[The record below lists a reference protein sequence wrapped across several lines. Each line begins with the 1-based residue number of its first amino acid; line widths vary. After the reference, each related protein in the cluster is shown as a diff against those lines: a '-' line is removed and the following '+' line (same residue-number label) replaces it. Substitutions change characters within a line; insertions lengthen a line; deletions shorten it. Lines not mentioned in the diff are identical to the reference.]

1 MNTTE
6 DNRVKG
12 PDIVDRLFYDD
23 SAAQERLHDRLV
35 AAAEAEGILDVAYR
49 SIDTPVGSLLLAA
62 TDQGLVRV
70 AYASEDHDSV
80 LATLAQSI
88 SPRVLNAPAR
98 LDAAAREIDEYFAG
112 GRVAFEVPLDLRLS
126 RGFRREVLL
135 QLLEI
140 GYGKTATYAWV
151 AAAAGNPK
159 AVRAAGSACATN
171 PIPVVVPCHRVVRSD
186 GTIGRY
192 AGGSDIKKI
201 LLTLEASA

>member
-70 AYASEDHDSV
+70 AYAGEDHDSV

-88 SPRVLNAPAR
+88 SPRLLNAPAR

-126 RGFRREVLL
+126 RGFRREVLA
-135 QLLEI
+135 QLSAI
-140 GYGKTATYAWV
+140 DYGKTATYAWV

>member
-6 DNRVKG
+6 DHG
-12 PDIVDRLFYDD
+12 ADMIEQLFYDD

-35 AAAEAEGILDVAYR
+35 AAADAEGILDVAYR
-49 SIDTPVGSLLLAA
+49 SIDTPVGKLLLAA

-70 AYASEDHDSV
+70 AYASEGHDSV
-80 LATLAQSI
+80 LTTLAQTI

-98 LDAAAREIDEYFAG
+98 LDAAAREIDEYFT
-112 GRVAFEVPLDLRLS
+112 GRRVSFDMPLDLRLS
-126 RGFRREVLL
+126 RGFRREVLA
-135 QLLEI
+135 QLLGI

-171 PIPVVVPCHRVVRSD
+171 PIPVVIPCHRVVRSD

-192 AGGSDIKKI
+192 AGGSDMKKA
-201 LLTLEASA
+201 LLALEASS

>member
-80 LATLAQSI
+80 LATLAHSI

>member
-6 DNRVKG
+6 DHG
-12 PDIVDRLFYDD
+12 ADMIEQLLYDD
-23 SAAQERLHDRLV
+23 SAAQERLHERLV
-35 AAAEAEGILDVAYR
+35 AAADAEGILDVAYR
-49 SIDTPVGSLLLAA
+49 SIDTPVGKLLLAA

-70 AYASEDHDSV
+70 AYASEGHDSV
-80 LATLAQSI
+80 LTTLAQSI

-98 LDAAAREIDEYFAG
+98 LDAAAREIDEYFTG
-112 GRVAFEVPLDLRLS
+112 GRVSFDMPLDLRLS
-126 RGFRREVLL
+126 RGFRREVLA
-135 QLLEI
+135 QLLGI

-171 PIPVVVPCHRVVRSD
+171 PIPVVIPCHRVVRSD

-192 AGGSDIKKI
+192 AGGSDIKKA
-201 LLTLEASA
+201 LLALEASS